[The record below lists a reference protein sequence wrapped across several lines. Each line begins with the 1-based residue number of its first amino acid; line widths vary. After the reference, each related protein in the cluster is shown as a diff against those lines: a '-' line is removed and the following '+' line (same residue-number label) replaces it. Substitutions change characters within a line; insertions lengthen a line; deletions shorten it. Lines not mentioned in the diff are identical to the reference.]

1 MASLPSSSLPVEHAA
16 LHLPGLADVARVL
29 QAGLAANFGT
39 ASVEVVDCPDLT
51 TWGLAAQGLGGATRL
66 MDVGG
71 VPYLMPTP
79 IKDKI
84 YDMKDYPKLT
94 NLEKGGFVIGAGA
107 GPFPYINRNNEMMP
121 NLCIKEDGSIIQKTK
136 ISRTF
141 DEDLSLYKT
150 MDLPES
156 ETRNTLL
163 GNLFISEGKKGK
175 VLKIS
180 CKNRTG
186 PKNFVTCMRETLL
199 ANYGEQAVGMGGVFK
214 ILSGKVK
221 IHVMP
226 DFSPC
231 PITSDE
237 EVNKWLK
244 FFEVPTPFTVLS
256 TLISRDP
263 GLDLRV
269 EHSHGWGEAEVSSG
283 GHYHYDTTPEEVEY
297 LGYYN
302 LAEFIYRL
310 DKPVNTHAF
319 GRD

>member
-1 MASLPSSSLPVEHAA
+1 MSALASDRLPVEHAA
-16 LHLPGLADVARVL
+16 LHIPSLEDVAKVL
-29 QAGLAANFGT
+29 QAGLSKNFGT
-39 ASVEVVDCPDLT
+39 ASVEVVECPDLKE
-51 TWGLAAQGLGGATRL
+51 WGLAAEGLGGATRL
-66 MDVGG
+66 MDIGG

-79 IKDKI
+79 MKEKI
-84 YDMKDYPKLT
+84 YDMKDYPKLS

-107 GPFPYINRNNEMMP
+107 GPWPYINRNAEMMP
-121 NLCIKEDGSIIQKTK
+121 NLIVNEDGSVVQKTK
-136 ISRTF
+136 ISRTY
-141 DEDLSLYKT
+141 DEDNSYTTL
-150 MDLPES
+150 DLPET
-156 ETRNTLL
+156 ETRNALL
-163 GNLFISEGKKGK
+163 GNLFISEGKKSK

-186 PKNFVTCMRETLL
+186 PKNFVSCMRETLL
-199 ANYGEQAVGMGGVFK
+199 AHYGEEAVGMGGVFK
-214 ILSGKVK
+214 VLSGKLK

-231 PITSDE
+231 PITSDVH
-237 EVNKWLK
+237 VNNWLK
-244 FFEVPTPFTVLS
+244 FYEVPSPFTVLS
-256 TLISRDP
+256 TFISRDP

-302 LAEFIYRL
+302 LAQYIYRL
-310 DKPVNTHAF
+310 DKPVNTHSF

>member
-1 MASLPSSSLPVEHAA
+1 MAALASSTLPVEHKE
-16 LHLPGLADVARVL
+16 LHVPNLADVAKVL
-29 QAGLAANFGT
+29 QDGLAQNFGT
-39 ASVEVVDCPDLT
+39 VSVEVVECPDLRE
-51 TWGLAAQGLGGATRL
+51 WGLAAEGLGGKTRL

-79 IKDKI
+79 MKEKL
-84 YDMKDYPKLT
+84 YEMKDYPKLT

-107 GPFPYINRNNEMMP
+107 GPWPFINRNNEMMP
-121 NLCIKEDGSIIQKTK
+121 NLSISEDGTLVQKTK

-141 DEDLSLYKT
+141 DEDGSYKT
-150 MDLPES
+150 MDLPET
-156 ETRNTLL
+156 ETRNAVL
-163 GNLFISEGKKGK
+163 GNVFISEGKKEN

-186 PKNFVTCMRETLL
+186 PKNFVTCMREILL

-214 ILSGKVK
+214 VLSGKVK

-237 EVNKWLK
+237 EVNQWLK
-244 FFEVPTPFTVLS
+244 FFEVPSPFTVLS

-283 GHYHYDTTPEEVEY
+283 GHYHYDTTPGEVEY

-302 LAEFIYRL
+302 LAQAIYRL
-310 DKPVNTHAF
+310 DKPENTHSF